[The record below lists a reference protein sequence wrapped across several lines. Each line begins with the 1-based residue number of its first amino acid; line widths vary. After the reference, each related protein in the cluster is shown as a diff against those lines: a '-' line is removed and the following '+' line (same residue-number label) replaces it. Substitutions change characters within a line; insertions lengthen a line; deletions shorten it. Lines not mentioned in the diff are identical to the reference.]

1 MNRALEGKECV
12 LGKVF
17 ISREALAGARDIS
30 IQGIWDATTKGFSI
44 LDTDVAIDM
53 FGKCVYEYD
62 HDWEGAWA
70 RLKQISE

>member
-17 ISREALAGARDIS
+17 ISREALADAREIS

-44 LDTDVAIDM
+44 LDTDIDM
-53 FGKCVYEYD
+53 FGELVYKYD
-62 HDWEGAWA
+62 HDWEVAWA